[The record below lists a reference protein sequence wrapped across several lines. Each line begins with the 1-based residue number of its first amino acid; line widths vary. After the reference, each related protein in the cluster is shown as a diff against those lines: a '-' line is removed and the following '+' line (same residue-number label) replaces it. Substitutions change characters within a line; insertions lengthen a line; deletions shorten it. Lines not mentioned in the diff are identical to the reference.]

1 MKLRTILIMVAVLI
15 ALGITFYFV
24 SQPEPPEEV
33 EPQYFV
39 WDVDMDELR
48 TMDISLPLFEMN
60 ESWVRHEDKYWYF
73 DEPDGPKV
81 DMQRWG
87 GGIPLLLSGPGAN
100 RRIAE
105 EASDELLEEYGFD
118 NPVMLINLTLSNG
131 RAISIEVADN
141 TLTGEGYYI
150 KLKDRKDVY
159 TVDYTW
165 FQVLARLVIDPPYP
179 KPEEEDE

>member
-1 MKLRTILIMVAVLI
+1 MKLRTVLIMVAVLI
-15 ALGITFYFV
+15 ALGVTFYFTRR
-24 SQPEPPEEV
+24 PEPVEEV

-48 TMDISLPLFEMN
+48 TMDISLPKLEMS

-73 DEPDGPKV
+73 DKPDGPKV

-100 RRIAE
+100 RRIDEDAT
-105 EASDELLEEYGFD
+105 DELLEMYGFND
-118 NPVMLINLTLSNG
+118 PAMLINLTLSNG
-131 RAISIEVADN
+131 KAINIEVADN

-150 KLKDRKDVY
+150 RLKGRRNVY

-179 KPEEEDE
+179 QPEEDE